1 MSAIKNSHNME
12 ALCATLAVILEINLL
27 AVKCAIKSLQC
38 VEILYVTLGFTLG
51 ISLTAMKVSVL
62 V

>member
-12 ALCATLAVILEINLL
+12 ALCATLAAILEINLS
-27 AVKCAIKSLQC
+27 AVKYAIKSLLC
-38 VEILYVTLGFTLG
+38 VEILCVTLGFTLG